1 MMDRR
6 FIWVFIIVFIFSG
19 VSSLFIW
26 RIFFLERSLEQAQQ
40 NQAPVSCAYEEIDL
54 VMPVAAFLK
63 RGANSANLSTVRR
76 VLVNQ
81 WIYYN
86 QPDLIK
92 LVVYG
97 QGAMTYPELK
107 KALMKGIEKEGSSN
121 KAISFVKNS
130 LKIIDENPDLEQ
142 HVNNSL
148 KKGFDQKIHE
158 LRGRLMSVDQDSKE
172 YRKLKQEYKKRL
184 DLWMNER
191 HGHLLDEI
199 IAKM

>member
-26 RIFFLERSLEQAQQ
+26 RIFFLERCLEQAQQ
-40 NQAPVSCAYEEIDL
+40 DQASASCAYEDIDL

-107 KALMKGIEKEGSSN
+107 KALMKGIEKEGPSN

>member
-26 RIFFLERSLEQAQQ
+26 RIFFLERCLEQAQQ
-40 NQAPVSCAYEEIDL
+40 DQAPASCAYEDIDL

-92 LVVYG
+92 LIVYG

-130 LKIIDENPDLEQ
+130 LKIIDENSDLEQ